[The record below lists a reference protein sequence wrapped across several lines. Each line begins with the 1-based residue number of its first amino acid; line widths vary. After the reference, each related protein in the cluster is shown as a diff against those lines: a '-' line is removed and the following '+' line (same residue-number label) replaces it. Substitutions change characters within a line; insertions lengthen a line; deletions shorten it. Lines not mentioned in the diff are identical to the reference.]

1 MMAYFIQSEEGVTGN
16 KIATAT
22 NSEVWVAQQ
31 IAIRP
36 GTSAGNSGSASSKT
50 GTTSYSAQA
59 TDLGNQ
65 VMVQGASEG
74 QGLIKAY
81 PNPVMDYL
89 SISFAEM
96 TEQPDA
102 SSILVVDRIGREQ
115 AVNAVWEKESRS
127 LQLNFSYVEKGL
139 YIIKVAHATGIK
151 VLKVYKE

>member
-1 MMAYFIQSEEGVTGN
+1 
-16 KIATAT
+16 
-22 NSEVWVAQQ
+22 
-31 IAIRP
+31 
-36 GTSAGNSGSASSKT
+36 
-50 GTTSYSAQA
+50 
-59 TDLGNQ
+59 
-65 VMVQGASEG
+65 MVQGASEG

-102 SSILVVDRIGREQ
+102 SSILVVDRIGRDQ